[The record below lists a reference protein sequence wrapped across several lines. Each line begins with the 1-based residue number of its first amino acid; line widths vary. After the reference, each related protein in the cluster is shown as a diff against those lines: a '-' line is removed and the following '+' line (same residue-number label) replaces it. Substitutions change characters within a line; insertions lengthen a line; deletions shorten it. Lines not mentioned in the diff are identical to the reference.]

1 MIAVKRQTPRRPA
14 RRRRNRNGN
23 RVVTPM
29 SAIRLAIAGAG
40 GRMGRALLAAA
51 SADQGVA
58 VSALFEH
65 AASSVIGQ
73 RFDAQVVSADV
84 DVGLANADVL
94 IDFTRPEG
102 TLAHLAACEKQGVNA
117 VIGTT
122 GFSEAEKL
130 KIAEHAKKIAIVFAP
145 NMSIGVNVTM
155 KLVALAAKS
164 LGTDYDI
171 EVFEAHH
178 KMKID
183 APSGTALKLG
193 EIAAEARGQSLADVG
208 VYNRNATT
216 GARKPGDI
224 GFSVVRAGD
233 IIGDHTVFFAGTG
246 ERVEI
251 THKSSSRENY
261 AEGAIRAAKFLADKK
276 AGLFD
281 MQDVLGL
288 K

>member
-1 MIAVKRQTPRRPA
+1 
-14 RRRRNRNGN
+14 
-23 RVVTPM
+23 M
-29 SAIRLAIAGAG
+29 SAIRLAITGTG

-51 SADQGVA
+51 AADESVVITA
-58 VSALFEH
+58 ALEH
-65 AASSVIGQ
+65 AGSPLLGTEAGGRIIGAD
-73 RFDAQVVSADV
+73 FDA
-84 DVGLANADVL
+84 GLANCDVL

-102 TLAHLAACEKQGVNA
+102 TLAHLAACKRHGVNT

-122 GFSEAEKL
+122 GFSDAEKQE
-130 KIAEHAKKIAIVFAP
+130 IAAYAESIAIVFAP

-155 KLVALAAKS
+155 KLVELAAKS

-171 EVFEAHH
+171 EVSEAHH

-193 EIAAEARGQSLADVG
+193 EIAAKARGQSLAEVG
-208 VYNRNATT
+208 VYSRHGST
-216 GARKPGDI
+216 GARKSGDI

-233 IIGDHTVFFAGTG
+233 IIGDHTVYFAGTG
-246 ERVEI
+246 ERIEI

-261 AEGAIRAAKFLADKK
+261 AEGAMRAAKFLAVRQV
-276 AGLFD
+276 GLFD

>member
-1 MIAVKRQTPRRPA
+1 
-14 RRRRNRNGN
+14 
-23 RVVTPM
+23 
-29 SAIRLAIAGAG
+29 
-40 GRMGRALLAAA
+40 MGRALLAAA
-51 SADQGVA
+51 ALDKRVNVTVA
-58 VSALFEH
+58 LEH
-65 AASSVIGQ
+65 AASPLLGQNIGGHVVGADI
-73 RFDAQVVSADV
+73 DA
-84 DVGLANADVL
+84 GLVNADVL

-102 TLAHLAACEKQGVNA
+102 TLAHLAACANRGVNA

-130 KIAEHAKKIAIVFAP
+130 KIAAYAKKIAIVFAP

-164 LGTDYDI
+164 FGTDYDI

-178 KMKID
+178 KMKMD
-183 APSGTALKLG
+183 VPSGTALKLG

-208 VYNRNATT
+208 VYDRHGTT
-216 GARKPGDI
+216 GTRQSGDI

-233 IIGDHTVFFAGTG
+233 IIGDHTVFFAGAG

-261 AEGAIRAAKFLADKK
+261 AEGAMRAATFLADKK
-276 AGLFD
+276 TGLFD

>member
-1 MIAVKRQTPRRPA
+1 
-14 RRRRNRNGN
+14 
-23 RVVTPM
+23 M
-29 SAIRLAIAGAG
+29 SIIRLAVTGAG
-40 GRMGRALLAAA
+40 GRMGRALLAA
-51 SADQGVA
+51 SSLDQHFA
-58 VSALFEH
+58 IAAALEH
-65 AASSVIGQ
+65 AASPLIGT
-73 RFDAQVVSADV
+73 QVNGFTVSADL
-84 DVGLANADVL
+84 DAALANSNVL

-102 TLAHLAACEKQGVNA
+102 SMTHLAACQRNGVNA

-122 GFSEAEKL
+122 GFSDADKRAIALFAES
-130 KIAEHAKKIAIVFAP
+130 IAIVLAP

-155 KLVALAAKS
+155 KLVELAAKS

-178 KMKID
+178 KMKVD

-193 EIAAEARGQSLADVG
+193 EIAALARGQTLAEVG
-208 VYNRNATT
+208 IYNRHGLA
-216 GARKPGDI
+216 GARKSGDI

-233 IIGDHTVFFAGTG
+233 IIGDHTVYFAGAG
-246 ERVEI
+246 ERIEI

-261 AEGAIRAAKFLADKK
+261 AEGAMRAAKFLVNRKV
-276 AGLFD
+276 GLFD

>member
-1 MIAVKRQTPRRPA
+1 
-14 RRRRNRNGN
+14 
-23 RVVTPM
+23 M
-29 SAIRLAIAGAG
+29 SAIRLAITGTG

-51 SADQGVA
+51 AADESVVITA
-58 VSALFEH
+58 ALEH
-65 AASSVIGQ
+65 AASPLLGTEAGGRIIGAD
-73 RFDAQVVSADV
+73 FDA
-84 DVGLANADVL
+84 GLANCDVL

-102 TLAHLAACEKQGVNA
+102 TLAHLAACKRHGVNA

-122 GFSEAEKL
+122 GFSDAEKQE
-130 KIAEHAKKIAIVFAP
+130 IAAYAESIAIVFAP

-155 KLVALAAKS
+155 KLVELAAKS

-171 EVFEAHH
+171 EVSEAHH

-193 EIAAEARGQSLADVG
+193 EIAAKARGQSLAEVG
-208 VYNRNATT
+208 VYSRHGST
-216 GARKPGDI
+216 GARKSGDI

-233 IIGDHTVFFAGTG
+233 IIGDHTVYFAGTG
-246 ERVEI
+246 ERIEI

-261 AEGAIRAAKFLADKK
+261 AEGAMRAAKFLAVRLV
-276 AGLFD
+276 GLFD
-281 MQDVLGL
+281 MLDVLGL